1 MTSQPVPSTPTKIR
15 LCRTDEISEGSVIK
29 VEHGDLVLA
38 VYNVGGEYFV
48 TDDAC
53 THGPGSMSEGELYGD
68 VIECHFHGG
77 QFSVRTGEVVGPPC
91 MESIRTYNVRIAEGD
106 ILIEV

>member
-68 VIECHFHGG
+68 VIECNFHGG

-91 MESIRTYNVRIAEGD
+91 MVPIRTYNVSIAEGD